1 MCSSS
6 SSVRGLQVFS
16 AAGNSPCCLELLHK
30 RTTTTIR
37 GRRRSRVVVLRRSR
51 TTPAVQCSQQEQQF
65 LQSVDSLPAAQWLE
79 ETEAGITKGD
89 HLDHYSQQKLV
100 VEKRWRE
107 FFSDPSQW
115 WDNRPARVVKKNARF
130 PDFQHKK
137 TLHPLWLNCKHN
149 PRWVQ
154 VKLAALA
161 PGSVQLSIDAWNAKL
176 GRYVKSGQC
185 EQAIELF
192 QQMERECMTPSTFT
206 FVTVLKA
213 CANLGLL
220 QEGKRIHTQILQKG
234 CESDIFVS
242 TSLVGMYTK
251 CGSLEDACKVFHRMS
266 SHDVVSWTA
275 MISGHV
281 KHGQAQK
288 ALELYHQMEEEE
300 AVTPNSVSFVGVLN
314 ACADLLAID
323 EGRRVHEQ
331 IIHTGCESNVYVG
344 CSLISMYAK
353 CGSIADAQRVFD
365 GIPARNLVSWN
376 AMIMAYVKCGQ
387 DQQALKLYQQMQ
399 REGMQPDA
407 FTFVGVLNA
416 CAGIMALKE
425 GRCVHEQI
433 IQSGCESNLFVGC
446 SLVDMYAKCR
456 SLEEAQ
462 RVFNRMPRHN
472 VVSWNAMILGHV
484 KSQQA
489 QQALELYK
497 RMQSEG
503 VQPDS
508 VTFVGVLNACASVM
522 ALEEGRLAHKQI
534 IQSNCESNV
543 FVVSSLVDMYAKCGS
558 LEDAQKVFN
567 RMPRHNVVSWNAMI
581 LGHVKCGQGQEALEL
596 YQKMQGEEGVQPDPV
611 TFVGVLNACA
621 SILALED
628 GRRVHEQIIQN
639 GYESNV
645 FVGNALID
653 MYAKCRS
660 LDDAWK
666 VFNMMTTPDM
676 FAWSA
681 MILGHV
687 KCGQGH
693 KALELY
699 RQMQRVGVEPGTVTF
714 IGALNACASVT
725 ALEEGMRI
733 HEQIVQGSC
742 NADVCVNNALIDMY
756 TKCGSPEDALRV
768 FNMMPIQ
775 GVVAWNTMILG
786 YVKCGQ
792 GQKAL
797 ELYQEMQQA
806 GVKPCPV
813 TFVGLLNAC
822 ASVVALEEGRC
833 IHEEIIECGCE
844 LSVFVGSSLIDMYA
858 KCGSLEDAQR
868 VFNKMPT
875 RDVFS
880 WTALLGGYAM
890 HGQATEAL
898 IHFEEMCNEGVAMDR
913 VAFIA
918 LLSACSHGGLVY
930 EGLLYFESMGSVY
943 GISAT
948 VEHCACMVDLLGRAG
963 HLQEAEDFIN
973 TVSCEPNGS
982 MWMAL
987 LAACRVHCNWEMGER
1002 AASQILDLEPGNAPV
1017 YGLQPSLFAAGG
1029 KWDLK
1034 ANVQLLRNEKGGVN
1048 IQSGPCLKEVNN

>member
-16 AAGNSPCCLELLHK
+16 GAGNSPCCLELLHK

-37 GRRRSRVVVLRRSR
+37 GRRSRVVVLRRSQ

-79 ETEAGITKGD
+79 ETEAGITKRD

-161 PGSVQLSIDAWNAKL
+161 PESVQLSIDAWNAKL

-213 CANLGLL
+213 CAKLGLL

-251 CGSLEDACKVFHRMS
+251 CGSLEDARKVFDRMS

-344 CSLISMYAK
+344 CSLINMYAK

-522 ALEEGRLAHKQI
+522 GLEEGRLAHKQI

-567 RMPRHNVVSWNAMI
+567 RMPRHNVGSWNAMI

-687 KCGQGH
+687 KSGQGH

-699 RQMQRVGVEPGTVTF
+699 RQMQRVGVEP
-714 IGALNACASVT
+714 
-725 ALEEGMRI
+725 
-733 HEQIVQGSC
+733 
-742 NADVCVNNALIDMY
+742 
-756 TKCGSPEDALRV
+756 
-768 FNMMPIQ
+768 
-775 GVVAWNTMILG
+775 
-786 YVKCGQ
+786 
-792 GQKAL
+792 
-797 ELYQEMQQA
+797 
-806 GVKPCPV
+806 
-813 TFVGLLNAC
+813 
-822 ASVVALEEGRC
+822 
-833 IHEEIIECGCE
+833 
-844 LSVFVGSSLIDMYA
+844 
-858 KCGSLEDAQR
+858 
-868 VFNKMPT
+868 
-875 RDVFS
+875 
-880 WTALLGGYAM
+880 ALLGGYAM

-918 LLSACSHGGLVY
+918 LLSACSHGGLVC
-930 EGLLYFESMGSVY
+930 EGLLYFESMG
-943 GISAT
+943 
-948 VEHCACMVDLLGRAG
+948 
-963 HLQEAEDFIN
+963 
-973 TVSCEPNGS
+973 
-982 MWMAL
+982 
-987 LAACRVHCNWEMGER
+987 
-1002 AASQILDLEPGNAPV
+1002 
-1017 YGLQPSLFAAGG
+1017 
-1029 KWDLK
+1029 
-1034 ANVQLLRNEKGGVN
+1034 NEKGGVN

>member
-1 MCSSS
+1 
-6 SSVRGLQVFS
+6 VFS

-37 GRRRSRVVVLRRSR
+37 GRRSRVVVLRRSR

-79 ETEAGITKGD
+79 ETEAGITKRD

-100 VEKRWRE
+100 VEKHWRE

-185 EQAIELF
+185 GQAIELF
-192 QQMERECMTPSTFT
+192 QQMERQCMTPSTFT

-213 CANLGLL
+213 CAKLGLL
-220 QEGKRIHTQILQKG
+220 QEGKRIHAQILQKG

-242 TSLVGMYTK
+242 TSLVDMYTK
-251 CGSLEDACKVFHRMS
+251 CGSLEDACKVFDRMS

-331 IIHTGCESNVYVG
+331 IIHNGCELNVYVG
-344 CSLISMYAK
+344 CSLINMYAK

-416 CAGIMALKE
+416 CAGILALKE

-472 VVSWNAMILGHV
+472 VVSWNAIILGHV

-522 ALEEGRLAHKQI
+522 ALGEGRLAHEQI

-621 SILALED
+621 SI
-628 GRRVHEQIIQN
+628 
-639 GYESNV
+639 
-645 FVGNALID
+645 
-653 MYAKCRS
+653 
-660 LDDAWK
+660 
-666 VFNMMTTPDM
+666 
-676 FAWSA
+676 
-681 MILGHV
+681 
-687 KCGQGH
+687 
-693 KALELY
+693 
-699 RQMQRVGVEPGTVTF
+699 
-714 IGALNACASVT
+714 T
-725 ALEEGMRI
+725 ALEEGRSI
-733 HEQIVQGSC
+733 HEQIVQSSC
-742 NADVCVNNALIDMY
+742 NADVCVSNALIDMY

-768 FNMMPIQ
+768 FNTMPIQ

-868 VFNKMPT
+868 VFNEMPT

-963 HLQEAEDFIN
+963 HLQEAEDFID
-973 TVSCEPNGS
+973 TMSCEPNGS
-982 MWMAL
+982 IWMAL

-1029 KWDLK
+1029 KWGLK
-1034 ANVQLLRNEKGGVN
+1034 ENVQLLRNEKGGVN
-1048 IQSGPCLKEVNN
+1048 IQSGPCLKEVSN